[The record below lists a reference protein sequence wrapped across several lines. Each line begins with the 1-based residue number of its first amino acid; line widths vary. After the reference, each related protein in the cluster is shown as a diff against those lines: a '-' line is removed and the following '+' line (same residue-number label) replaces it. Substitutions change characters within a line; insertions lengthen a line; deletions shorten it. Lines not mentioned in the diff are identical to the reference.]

1 VERRKGSVAYI
12 GSVPIPKG
20 KRAAVPGR
28 SMEAGTMEKDNVG
41 VWSLAQ
47 SFPGSCLA
55 SVPLQLRTPAHR
67 MVLPSGVWPL
77 LHKLPIRKMETF
89 PQANLIKRS
98 SQWRLPFQWMLSCV
112 KLALNANQDITFM
125 LLLHTYCDSTSLLA
139 IGR

>member
-1 VERRKGSVAYI
+1 MERRKGSVAYI

-55 SVPLQLRTPAHR
+55 SVLVCSLESTAWG
-67 MVLPSGVWPL
+67 MVLPTVGQAL
-77 LHKLPIRKMETF
+77 LH
-89 PQANLIKRS
+89 QLIIKT
-98 SQWRLPFQWMLSCV
+98 V
-112 KLALNANQDITFM
+112 
-125 LLLHTYCDSTSLLA
+125 LHRHAHRTV
-139 IGR
+139 